1 MLRIAGFERHADG
14 KICRNGGVC
23 IIGLIFSHRPYSGSK
38 IAKKIANGPSR
49 EPRVEK
55 IFLGFRFTCIRAL
68 PSCGSGMRKIRKGK
82 SFVSSTQGDGWN
94 CNKFFCLDQLSL
106 NYYF

>member
-14 KICRNGGVC
+14 KIRRNGGVC
-23 IIGLIFSHRPYSGSK
+23 IIGLIFSLRPHSGSK

-55 IFLGFRFTCIRAL
+55 IF
-68 PSCGSGMRKIRKGK
+68 
-82 SFVSSTQGDGWN
+82 
-94 CNKFFCLDQLSL
+94 
-106 NYYF
+106 